1 MATKKATTTRKNKTV
16 KAKTVKTKKKTRTIN
31 LDRNVKRK
39 YNSAGE
45 NIEHLYGYVH

>member
-1 MATKKATTTRKNKTV
+1 MATKKATSSRKNKTA
-16 KAKTVKTKKKTRTIN
+16 KKTVKKTRTVS

>member
-1 MATKKATTTRKNKTV
+1 MATKKATNTRKNKTV
-16 KAKTVKTKKKTRTIN
+16 KAAKTTKKKTRTIN

>member
-16 KAKTVKTKKKTRTIN
+16 KATKTTKKKTRTIN